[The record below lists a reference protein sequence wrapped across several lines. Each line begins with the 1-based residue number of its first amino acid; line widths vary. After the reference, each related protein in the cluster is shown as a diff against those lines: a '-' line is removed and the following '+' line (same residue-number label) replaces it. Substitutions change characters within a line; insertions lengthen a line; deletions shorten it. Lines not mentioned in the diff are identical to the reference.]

1 MNLILISN
9 TKAKAASLLKCSIL
23 YFFVAIFLILS
34 SCQYIEKRRHQENTP
49 EENSNFNGQREANNK
64 QRIRELE
71 KRLLTKQE
79 KQMYSRLLPWFQDD
93 EEKIAFL
100 SQSSFE
106 ARQSWAQQSGILN
119 RQAQLNSKYKK
130 LIENQDIAIGM
141 PNDLV
146 KKSWGDPLQI
156 EVSGNPLFKNEK
168 WRYSRSVSSSEGF
181 RQEKRIVYFENGKVV
196 GWETE

>member
-1 MNLILISN
+1 MNSILISHTKTKAMSLLKYLIFCFLITNLIL
-9 TKAKAASLLKCSIL
+9 
-23 YFFVAIFLILS
+23 FS
-34 SCQYIEKRRHQENTP
+34 SCQYIEKRRQQENMP
-49 EENSNFNGQREANNK
+49 EENGNFNGQREANNK
-64 QRIRELE
+64 QKIRELE

-106 ARQSWAQQSGILN
+106 ARQGWVQQSGILN
-119 RQAQLNSKYKK
+119 RQTLVNSKYKK

-168 WRYSRSVSSSEGF
+168 WRYSRSVSSAEGF